1 MHSIRGLVVGVI
13 VIATA
18 TGCSQS
24 TVRPSAYGA
33 TTLTSAQVQ
42 MTPSEPLA
50 PSRMKNVPPMSS
62 ERQLE
67 IALRAEETRRERAD
81 TERVGDRN
89 VALEREVAAMLS
101 ADAAQ
106 RDSDVRV
113 SATPGGTVR
122 ISGVVRSVRARRN
135 AEVLIA
141 RVPGVVAFED
151 ALQVR
156 PRDAADPAAA
166 LVPRVIAMLDWDPRL
181 DGDRVHVEATEAGS
195 VRLTGRLAEE
205 SQRAAAVDD
214 AFAAGATLVV
224 DRLDVVPGSRPM
236 NPR

>member
-1 MHSIRGLVVGVI
+1 MDTIRCLVAGVI

-18 TGCSQS
+18 TGCSRS
-24 TVRPSAYGA
+24 NSPPSAYGV
-33 TTLTSAQVQ
+33 TTLTSAQMQ
-42 MTPSEPLA
+42 TTPSEPVA
-50 PSRMKNVPPMSS
+50 PSRLKDAPSMTPD
-62 ERQLE
+62 RQLE
-67 IALRAEETRRERAD
+67 IALRSEETRRERAD

-106 RDSDVRV
+106 RDSDVWV

-135 AEVLIA
+135 AEALIA

-166 LVPRVIAMLDWDPRL
+166 LVPRTVAMLDWDPRL
-181 DGDRVHVEATEAGS
+181 DGNRVHVEATELGT

-214 AFAAGATLVV
+214 AFAAGARFVV